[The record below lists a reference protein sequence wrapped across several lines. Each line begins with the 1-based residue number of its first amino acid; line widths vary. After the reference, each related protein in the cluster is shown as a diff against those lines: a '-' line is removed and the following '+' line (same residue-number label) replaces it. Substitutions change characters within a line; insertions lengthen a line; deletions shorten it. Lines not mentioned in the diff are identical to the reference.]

1 MHTEMTSSR
10 TSSRNT
16 PHYHQMTTRSK
27 KKLEE
32 EQASD
37 YSPSQDS
44 DTESDSCSDNES
56 VVSDDSLVEIF
67 PQFRKTDE
75 EDDEDEEED
84 ELDLHQIHEPELFG
98 DLRKR
103 VINILRI
110 EIKKGLNNIA
120 MVDGPEYR
128 KALCVVFFDYLHLHL
143 AKLRLLGRR
152 FAKEVEAK
160 LVELEE
166 DQPHD
171 KKFVRR
177 IHFYQES
184 MANWFHWAD
193 VEDE

>member
-1 MHTEMTSSR
+1 
-10 TSSRNT
+10 
-16 PHYHQMTTRSK
+16 MTTRSK
-27 KKLEE
+27 KTLEE
-32 EQASD
+32 EESV

-44 DTESDSCSDNES
+44 DTESENSDYES
-56 VVSDDSLVEIF
+56 VVSDDSLVELL
-67 PQFRKTDE
+67 PQFKKTDE
-75 EDDEDEEED
+75 EDEEDEEG
-84 ELDLHQIHEPELFG
+84 ELDLHQIREADLYG
-98 DLRKR
+98 DTRKR
-103 VINILRI
+103 VIDVLRT
-110 EIKKGLNNIA
+110 EIKSGLNNIA
-120 MVDGPEYR
+120 LVNGPEYR

-184 MANWFHWAD
+184 MANWFHWANS
-193 VEDE
+193 EDDEY

>member
-1 MHTEMTSSR
+1 MR
-10 TSSRNT
+10 TR
-16 PHYHQMTTRSK
+16 PCHAMTTRSK
-27 KKLEE
+27 KLEE
-32 EQASD
+32 EHMSD

-44 DTESDSCSDNES
+44 DTESDDSDNES
-56 VVSDDSLVEIF
+56 VLSDDSLVEIF
-67 PQFRKTDE
+67 PQLRKTDE
-75 EDDEDEEED
+75 QEDEEDEDDEED
-84 ELDLHQIHEPELFG
+84 EIDLHEIREADLYG
-98 DLRKR
+98 DTRKR
-103 VINILRI
+103 VIDVLRT
-110 EIKKGLNNIA
+110 EIKRGLNNIA

-152 FAKEVEAK
+152 FAKEVEMK

-193 VEDE
+193 VEEDE

>member
-1 MHTEMTSSR
+1 MI
-10 TSSRNT
+10 
-16 PHYHQMTTRSK
+16 TRSK
-27 KKLEE
+27 KAFEE
-32 EQASD
+32 EEEEEGSV

-44 DTESDSCSDNES
+44 DTESENSDNES
-56 VVSDDSLVEIF
+56 VVSDDSLVELL
-67 PQFRKTDE
+67 PQFGQANE
-75 EDDEDEEED
+75 EDDEEDEED
-84 ELDLHQIHEPELFG
+84 EIDLHEIREADLYG
-98 DLRKR
+98 DTRKR
-103 VINILRI
+103 VIDVLRT
-110 EIKKGLNNIA
+110 EIKRGLNNIA

-128 KALCVVFFDYLHLHL
+128 KALCVVFFDYLNLHL

-152 FAKEVEAK
+152 FAKEVEMK

-193 VEDE
+193 MEDEHVEF